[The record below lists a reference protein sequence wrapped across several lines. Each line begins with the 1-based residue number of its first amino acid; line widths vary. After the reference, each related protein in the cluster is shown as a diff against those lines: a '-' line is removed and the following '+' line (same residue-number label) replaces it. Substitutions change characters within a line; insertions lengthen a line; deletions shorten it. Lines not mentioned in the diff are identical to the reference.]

1 MRVQPLP
8 LLHETEAMAD
18 VTQPNLSGQDNLAGS
33 DTALFLEM
41 FSGEVIN
48 SFDETNIMLPLVRT
62 MRVGAGKSFQF
73 PRIGKA
79 DAMYHVRGENI
90 LDGTDYL
97 NAIEHTSV
105 SISLDKTLLAPVFVD
120 DWDEAIKH
128 FESSSEYAKQLGAAL
143 ARSTDEQLLR
153 VVALAGL
160 TTGQFTDAL
169 NTGTGVGE
177 GGTVILDGTTGL
189 DTIRE
194 GIVKAAI
201 TLAGKDVPMQDIVV
215 AVSPEDYFA
224 LLNDDVLASADF
236 SAAGNADRASG
247 SVFKAYG
254 FRVVMT
260 PRLTGGLD
268 NQAAAVTGEINDYTG
283 DLREVRALAWDRR
296 AVGHVVRKDVMLESE
311 YKIERQGTLLVAK
324 MLAGSGVLAPEAAV
338 CIKDDRFV
346 V

>member
-1 MRVQPLP
+1 MSD
-8 LLHETEAMAD
+8 T
-18 VTQPNLSGQDNLAGS
+18 TQPNLPGQDNLAGS
-33 DTALFLEM
+33 DSALFLEM

-79 DAMYHVRGENI
+79 DASYHVRGENI

-97 NAIEHTSV
+97 NQIEHTSV
-105 SISLDKTLLAPVFVD
+105 SIALDKTLLAPVFVD

-128 FESSSEYAKQLGAAL
+128 FETSSEYAKQLGAAL
-143 ARSTDEQLLR
+143 ARTTDEQLLR
-153 VVALAGL
+153 VVAKAGL
-160 TTGQFTDAL
+160 TTGTFTDAL
-169 NTGTGVGE
+169 NGGVGE
-177 GGTVILDGTTGL
+177 GSVITLDGTTGL

-194 GIVKAAI
+194 GVVAAAI
-201 TLAGKDVPMQDIVV
+201 QLAGKEVPMQDIVV

-236 SAAGNADRASG
+236 ASAGNADRASG
-247 SVFKAYG
+247 SIFKAYG
-254 FRVVMT
+254 FRVAMT
-260 PRLTGGLD
+260 PRLTGGLA
-268 NQAAAVTGEINDYTG
+268 NQAAAVTGELNDYTG

-324 MLAGSGVLAPEAAV
+324 MLAGSGVLAAEAAV
-338 CIKDDRFV
+338 AIKDDRFV

>member
-1 MRVQPLP
+1 MSD
-8 LLHETEAMAD
+8 T
-18 VTQPNLSGQDNLAGS
+18 TQPNLPGQDQLAGS
-33 DTALFLEM
+33 DSALFLEM

-48 SFDETNIMLPLVRT
+48 AFDETNIMLPLVRT

-79 DAMYHVRGENI
+79 DASYHVRGENI

-120 DWDEAIKH
+120 DWDEAVKH
-128 FESSSEYAKQLGAAL
+128 FETSAEYAKQLGAAL
-143 ARSTDEQLLR
+143 ARTTDEQLLR
-153 VVALAGL
+153 VVALAAAAS
-160 TTGQFTDAL
+160 QFTDAL

-177 GGTVILDGTTGL
+177 GSSIILDGTTGL
-189 DTIRE
+189 DTIRD
-194 GIVKAAI
+194 GVVAAAI
-201 TLAGKDVPMQDIVV
+201 ALAQKDVPMSEIVV

-236 SAAGNADRASG
+236 SAQGNADRASG
-247 SVFKAYG
+247 SIFKAYG

-324 MLAGSGVLAPEAAV
+324 MLAGSGVLAAEAA
-338 CIKDDRFV
+338 CRIMDDRFV